1 MIRGHPRDLL
11 LAARFTG
18 RVTRGVKAIRLGPQD
33 ELLFAGGLQDSDGLL
48 LVSERGYMK
57 RVPGG
62 MVDAQRRAG
71 KGVRS
76 FYFNKNN
83 SNGSMIAAAA
93 VLDVPRSFTVQ
104 TSLGQLVPLNS
115 EEIAQQKLTD
125 RGKPYVMAV
134 LDDVVTSLI
143 L

>member
-1 MIRGHPRDLL
+1 MNR
-11 LAARFTG
+11 
-18 RVTRGVKAIRLGPQD
+18 KN
-33 ELLFAGGLQDSDGLL
+33 LFLLL
-48 LVSERGYMK
+48 LVCGSLL
-57 RVPGG
+57 PAS
-62 MVDAQRRAG
+62 AQTLFTYGPYKAEAKDFLRA
-71 KGVRS
+71 
-76 FYFNKNN
+76 FNKNN